1 MEAAAGCDK
10 IQATKQWTG
19 CPRAGAGRDQEI
31 RIWRRTGLANRFLP
45 RGEGHA
51 LKSGARVGVP
61 YALPVSG
68 LWAVDGAG
76 RQWRACRMKFMIASV
91 GLILLMADGNAGQSG
106 GPAPTPLPVGSAAD
120 EIPTPS
126 GTPQPQATP
135 LLLPGSDQ
143 LPAAPPSL
151 GPLQP
156 PAPSL
161 PGANSNTNP
170 QAIKQLSPEERARN
184 QARLAEI
191 RAIAILN
198 SRAVDLLK
206 EANGALTDEAKREF
220 MRAYYHT
227 ICTRMRELDPGIGQT
242 ISEFERSEIRKLAS
256 GPSHLS
262 IVADLF
268 PRKTHRQHR
277 SE

>member
-1 MEAAAGCDK
+1 
-10 IQATKQWTG
+10 
-19 CPRAGAGRDQEI
+19 
-31 RIWRRTGLANRFLP
+31 
-45 RGEGHA
+45 
-51 LKSGARVGVP
+51 
-61 YALPVSG
+61 
-68 LWAVDGAG
+68 
-76 RQWRACRMKFMIASV
+76 MKFMIASV
-91 GLILLMADGNAGQSG
+91 GLLLLVADGNAGQSG
-106 GPAPTPLPVGSAAD
+106 GPAPTPLPLGSAAE

-143 LPAAPPSL
+143 LPVAPPIL

-161 PGANSNTNP
+161 PGAISNSNP
-170 QAIKQLSPEERARN
+170 HPIKQLSPEERARN

-191 RAIAILN
+191 RAIAMRN

-227 ICTRMRELDPGIGQT
+227 VCTRMRELDPGIGQT
-242 ISEFERSEIRKLAS
+242 ISEFERSEIRTLAA